1 MILTPLYLYVLIRF
15 GIVSSASLKLSPS
28 SSRFIRTSS
37 LASRTMIFLKY
48 NFSHGSC
55 NTKYQYWY
63 CPISHSGLPSFSSQ
77 ILACSMLAGKP
88 STRKPL
94 DSGCL
99 PIASNSRSVTSSWN
113 DGNERIFAVAKTL
126 IARFVLC
133 LAMHHQLKR
142 QEISNTGRYD
152 QVHIWLTQF
161 HAKCEKVRRGEID
174 GACNQIVKTKLM
186 R

>member
-1 MILTPLYLYVLIRF
+1 MELTIRKTFLQTPACASMTGYVVSLEWQLWFWATVSLTLMITTTESLQTKAAHIDWTHFIRLYTPLYLYVLIRF

-113 DGNERIFAVAKTL
+113 DGN
-126 IARFVLC
+126 
-133 LAMHHQLKR
+133 
-142 QEISNTGRYD
+142 
-152 QVHIWLTQF
+152 
-161 HAKCEKVRRGEID
+161 
-174 GACNQIVKTKLM
+174 
-186 R
+186 